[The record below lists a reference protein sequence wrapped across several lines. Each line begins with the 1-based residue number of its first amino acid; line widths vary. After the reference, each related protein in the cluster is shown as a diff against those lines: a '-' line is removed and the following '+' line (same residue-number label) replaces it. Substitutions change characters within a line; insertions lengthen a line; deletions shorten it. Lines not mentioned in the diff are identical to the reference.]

1 MQNIVFNIDHVG
13 MYIEGHQIKTK
24 PQIHFL
30 IVFLSD
36 FDWFEARIAFIRPF
50 FGWYLEKCTPF

>member
-36 FDWFEARIAFIRPF
+36 FDWFEARIAFMRPF
-50 FGWYLEKCTPF
+50 LDDI

>member
-1 MQNIVFNIDHVG
+1 
-13 MYIEGHQIKTK
+13 MYIEGHQIKPNQNQTKTK

-50 FGWYLEKCTPF
+50 LDDI